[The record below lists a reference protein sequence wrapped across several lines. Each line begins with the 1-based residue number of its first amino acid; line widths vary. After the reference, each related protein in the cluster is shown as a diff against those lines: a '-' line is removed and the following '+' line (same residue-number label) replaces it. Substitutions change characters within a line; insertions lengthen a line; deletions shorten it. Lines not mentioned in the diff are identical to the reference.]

1 MYQQRFGLN
10 DNLWDALTDVALLY
24 IVNLRE
30 SMSIALVKMLLI
42 KLFLQKITNNITY
55 FKEIKTKKIHH
66 MILQRKKNLEETL
79 LW

>member
-10 DNLWDALTDVALLY
+10 DNLWDALTDVALLH

-42 KLFLQKITNNITY
+42 KLFL
-55 FKEIKTKKIHH
+55 
-66 MILQRKKNLEETL
+66 
-79 LW
+79 